1 MDPSGA
7 GRMPAREALK
17 IALGE
22 RHPVMGTFIQ
32 IGDPTIVE
40 VLGRAGFDFGILDL
54 EHGPL
59 QTNSIAPMVRSADR
73 TAFPLIVRLPME
85 KLAFVSQFLD
95 SGCRGILAAKV
106 GSVADAEQV
115 VRAVRYPPLGD
126 RGACLGTHANDYGW
140 LDWAD
145 HVALADRSTVVGI
158 ALEGPR
164 AIADADA
171 ILSVPG
177 LDFVFVGIFDLAA
190 SLGIR
195 PGLDL
200 PEIQEAVR
208 TIAQKAARHGVAAG
222 AWAPTTLMAQ
232 RWLELGVTFLPI
244 SLDVLMWRSLC
255 ISTVE
260 DWRARVES
268 VGAAGA

>member
-126 RGACLGTHANDYGW
+126 RGACLG
-140 LDWAD
+140 
-145 HVALADRSTVVGI
+145 
-158 ALEGPR
+158 
-164 AIADADA
+164 
-171 ILSVPG
+171 
-177 LDFVFVGIFDLAA
+177 
-190 SLGIR
+190 IR